1 MSYITLHYYCGC
13 GYKTDDVLEAE
24 CHCDTLMHDVSIQG
38 IMHSSTRV
46 DPFQAYVEKHEI
58 VKRRRSEGWKPAIE
72 QADRKE
78 YHQPVQVQQVQVEIK
93 AGFDSLR
100 NKLKR

>member
-38 IMHSSTRV
+38 IMHSATRT

-58 VKRRRSEGWKPAIE
+58 TKRKRPPEAWKPAAPPPITTG
-72 QADRKE
+72 ATSTVHAVDFSIMR
-78 YHQPVQVQQVQVEIK
+78 
-93 AGFDSLR
+93 A
-100 NKLKR
+100 KLAHVKRTGK